1 MVLES
6 LIFRKK
12 ILLLAFENSKS
23 PYSPANL
30 LKSYEHFTNINQFK
44 NIQINNQISSL
55 EDDLKK
61 IYFSDKEKDTM
72 TDKKINFYI
81 YNDSKGYS
89 KRLYL

>member
-1 MVLES
+1 MWS
-6 LIFRKK
+6 IYNF
-12 ILLLAFENSKS
+12 IS
-23 PYSPANL
+23 
-30 LKSYEHFTNINQFK
+30 IK

-89 KRLYL
+89 KRLYLTVKKILSK